1 MKKEYILSL
10 IMSIQPLFVYTQS
23 ITKDTVK
30 IDEVVVTGTKTE
42 VARKNVPLTISVVN
56 RSEIDQSSS
65 SNLLPVISEQV
76 PGVFVTERGI
86 TGFGVS
92 GGAAGQINIRGLG
105 GNPSAQVLVLI
116 DGHPQFM
123 GMMGHPLPDA
133 YVSSDA
139 GKVEIIRGPASILY
153 GSNAFGGV
161 INIITRQ
168 QKTDG
173 FTANGRMMYG
183 SYNTQK
189 YMANA
194 GFKKNKFTIFAS
206 VNHDYTKGHRDT
218 SDFSITNGYLKSG
231 YTFNEHLKMY
241 ADVSLAKFNA
251 ADPGPVGG
259 VAGYR
264 IDILRGESSFSLE
277 NNYKQLQGALKIY
290 YNYGKHSISDGWRST
305 DDMYGLMFYQGLKL
319 LPGNSITVGY
329 DNMQYGGKGSPITSV
344 IRDEDGNIVPGPNG
358 PQFVLSDWNDKWISM
373 GNQAIFSYI
382 SQNIANK
389 LVLNAGI
396 RYEMNK
402 TYGDEFIP
410 QVGFAFHPTATTN
423 FKGSVS
429 KGYRPPTIREL
440 YLFPPANDN
449 LKPERMINYE
459 LSWDQDWMDGKVE
472 TELTGY
478 IADGSNLI
486 VSVPA
491 SPPPPPIY
499 RNTGNFTNKGIEFS
513 GSYNPLKNLR
523 FNANYA
529 YIHMKI
535 PLPATPEHNL
545 FIAGYYNYHKFTVNV
560 RLQQIVNLY
569 NSDASGDV
577 SIIQNH
583 YTLLKLKVAYR
594 LNNFVEI
601 YFMGDNLLNSEY
613 QINYGY
619 PMPGTTAFTGI
630 NLHFGTSEKKG
641 HENK

>member
-1 MKKEYILSL
+1 MKKIYILSFSL
-10 IMSIQPLFVYTQS
+10 IMQVLIAQSQS

-42 VARKNVPLTISVVN
+42 VARKNVPMTISVIN
-56 RSEIDQSSS
+56 RNEIDQSSS
-65 SNLLPVISEQV
+65 SNLLPLISEQV

-105 GNPSAQVLVLI
+105 GNPSAQVLILI

-123 GMMGHPLPDA
+123 GLMGHPLPDA
-133 YVSSDA
+133 YVASDA
-139 GKVEIIRGPASILY
+139 AKVEVIRGPASILY

-168 QKTDG
+168 QKEDG
-173 FTANGRMMYG
+173 FTANSRVMYG

-194 GFKKNKFTIFAS
+194 GFKKNKFTLFAS

-259 VAGYR
+259 IAGYR

-277 NNYKQLQGALKIY
+277 NNYKHLEGALKLY
-290 YNYGKHSISDGWRST
+290 YNYGEHIISDGWRSN
-305 DDMYGLMFYQGLKL
+305 DNMYGLMFYQSLKL
-319 LPGNSITVGY
+319 LPGTSITAGY
-329 DNMQYGGKGSPITSV
+329 DNMQYGGKGSPITTV
-344 IRDEDGNIVPGPNG
+344 IRDEEGNIVPGPNG
-358 PQFVLSDWNDKWISM
+358 PQFVLSDWNNKWISM
-373 GNQAIFSYI
+373 GNQAAFSYI
-382 SQNIANK
+382 SQNIAGK
-389 LVLNAGI
+389 LVLNAGL
-396 RYEMNK
+396 RYEINK
-402 TYGDEFIP
+402 TYGSELIP
-410 QVGFAFHPTATTN
+410 QAGFAFHPSATTN

-459 LSWDQDWMDGKVE
+459 LSWDQEWLNGKVE

-478 IADGSNLI
+478 IATGENLI
-486 VSVPA
+486 VAVP
-491 SPPPPPIY
+491 SLPPPPPIY

-523 FNANYA
+523 FKANYA
-529 YIHMKI
+529 YIHMKTA
-535 PLPATPEHNL
+535 LPATPQHNL
-545 FIAGYYNYHKFTVNV
+545 FMSGYYKVDKFSIYIS
-560 RLQQIVNLY
+560 LQQIINLY
-569 NSDASGDV
+569 NSDNSGTI
-577 SIIQNH
+577 SIIQDH
-583 YTLLKLKVAYR
+583 YTLLKTKAAYR
-594 LNNFVEI
+594 LNKLLEVYI
-601 YFMGDNLLNSEY
+601 MGDNLLNQNY
-613 QINYGY
+613 QINNGY
-619 PMPGTTAFTGI
+619 PMPGITAFAGI
-630 NLHFGTSEKKG
+630 NFHFEPSEKQIHKN
-641 HENK
+641 E

>member
-1 MKKEYILSL
+1 MKKIYILSFCL
-10 IMSIQPLFVYTQS
+10 IMQVLIAQSQS

-42 VARKNVPLTISVVN
+42 VARKNVPMTISVIN
-56 RSEIDQSSS
+56 RNEIDQSSS
-65 SNLLPVISEQV
+65 SNLLPLISEQV

-105 GNPSAQVLVLI
+105 GNPSAQVLILI

-123 GMMGHPLPDA
+123 GLMGHPLPDA
-133 YVSSDA
+133 YVASDA
-139 GKVEIIRGPASILY
+139 AKVEVIRGPASILY

-168 QKTDG
+168 QKEDG
-173 FTANGRMMYG
+173 FTANSRVMYG

-194 GFKKNKFTIFAS
+194 GFKKNKFTLFAS

-259 VAGYR
+259 IAGYR

-277 NNYKQLQGALKIY
+277 NNYKHLEGALKLY
-290 YNYGKHSISDGWRST
+290 YNYGEHIISDGWRSN
-305 DDMYGLMFYQGLKL
+305 DNMYGLMFYQSLKL
-319 LPGNSITVGY
+319 LPGTSITAGY
-329 DNMQYGGKGSPITSV
+329 DNMQYGGKGSPITTV
-344 IRDEDGNIVPGPNG
+344 IRDEEGNIVPGPNG
-358 PQFVLSDWNDKWISM
+358 PQFVLSDWNNKWISM
-373 GNQAIFSYI
+373 GNQAAFSYI
-382 SQNIANK
+382 SQNIAGK
-389 LVLNAGI
+389 LVLNAGL
-396 RYEMNK
+396 RYEINK
-402 TYGDEFIP
+402 IYGSELIP
-410 QVGFAFHPTATTN
+410 QAGFAFHPSAITN

-459 LSWDQDWMDGKVE
+459 LSWDQEWLNGKVE

-478 IADGSNLI
+478 IATGENLI
-486 VSVPA
+486 VAVPS

-523 FNANYA
+523 FKANYA
-529 YIHMKI
+529 YIHMKT

-545 FIAGYYNYHKFTVNV
+545 FISGYYNVNKFNV
-560 RLQQIVNLY
+560 YISLQQIINLY
-569 NSDASGDV
+569 NSDNSGTI
-577 SIIQNH
+577 SIIQDH
-583 YTLLKLKVAYR
+583 YTLLKAKASYR
-594 LNNFVEI
+594 LNKLLEVYI
-601 YFMGDNLLNSEY
+601 MGDNLLNQNY
-613 QINYGY
+613 QINNGY
-619 PMPGTTAFTGI
+619 PMPGITAFAGI
-630 NLHFGTSEKKG
+630 NFHFEPSEKQIHKN
-641 HENK
+641 E